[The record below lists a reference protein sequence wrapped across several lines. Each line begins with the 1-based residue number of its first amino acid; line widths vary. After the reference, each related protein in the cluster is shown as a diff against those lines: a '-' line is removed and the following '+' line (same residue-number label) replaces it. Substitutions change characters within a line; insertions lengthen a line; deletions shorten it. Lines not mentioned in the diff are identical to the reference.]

1 VNKRFLPILW
11 ALLIPLQLLAQDV
24 GEFSPASLQVQE
36 IRCSGNAETSCD
48 FIRDHLHLHA
58 GDALDEEEV
67 RNAELRLSAL
77 RNFDSVA
84 IHLEKGAQRGQV
96 IVVID
101 VTENSPI
108 AMEWVGGGSYRMEDE
123 RTLLGGRIAHQN
135 LFGAGKLADVTAVAS
150 VPLGGPGH
158 HESYD
163 VMARYADP
171 VLFGRRWFGIA
182 SAAWRKLDFHDQ
194 YGNFARGEMP
204 QFDVALGWR
213 FADFS
218 YLTSGFSYRPG
229 SELTYG
235 RWLRDGTFGTGGGA
249 DVDSFNLSYGWSSE
263 DDLLF
268 PTQGSTLQLGASVDF
283 GGNIRTTVRAGRL
296 QFRKTWSWANAY
308 WTLKIGG
315 DPDPEY
321 LITISEDQLFAV
333 TYARPLRAGDNVRR
347 GRWYVEPGYSLPGW
361 APGGRHIYEAG
372 LKVGY
377 RADTRAFGVIDLYF
391 LGTLDAN
398 K

>member
-1 VNKRFLPILW
+1 VNKRFLPFLW
-11 ALLIPLQLLAQDV
+11 ALLIPLQAPAQDV

-36 IRCSGNAETSCD
+36 IRCSGNTQTSCD
-48 FIRDHLHLHA
+48 FIRDHLHLQA
-58 GDALDEEEV
+58 GDALDEEEI

-101 VTENSPI
+101 LTENSPI
-108 AMEWVGGGSYRMEDE
+108 AMEWVGGGSHRMEVD
-123 RTLLGGRIAHQN
+123 RLLFGGRIAHQN
-135 LFGAGKLADVTAVAS
+135 LFGEGKFADLTAVAG

-158 HESYD
+158 HEFYD
-163 VMARYADP
+163 ISARYADP

-182 SAAWRKLDFHDQ
+182 SAAWRKLDFEDQ
-194 YGNFARGEMP
+194 YGNFIRGEVP
-204 QFDVALGWR
+204 EFRVALGWR

-218 YLTSGFSYRPG
+218 YLTSGFIYRPG
-229 SELTYG
+229 SEQVSG
-235 RWLRDGTFGTGGGA
+235 RWMRDGTFEFGGGA
-249 DVDSFNLSYGWSSE
+249 DVNTFDLSYGWNSE

-268 PTQGSTLQLGASVDF
+268 PTQGSTLQIGAAVDF
-283 GGNIRTTVRAGRL
+283 GGTIKTRVRAGRL
-296 QFRKTWSWANAY
+296 QYRKTWSWAGGY
-308 WTLKIGG
+308 WTFAVGG
-315 DPDPEY
+315 DPAPEY
-321 LITISEDQLFAV
+321 LLTISEEQLFAV
-333 TYARPLRAGDNVRR
+333 TYARPLRAGDNIRR
-347 GRWYVEPGYSLPGW
+347 GRWYIEPGYDIPGW

-377 RADTRAFGVIDLYF
+377 RADTRAFGVIDLYI
-391 LGTLDAN
+391 LGTVDAN